1 MCLDNPSMDNHARLQ
16 QLLTIIC
23 SRFAGGNRAAM
34 ARAIGKDASY
44 INRLFYPQDK
54 KGAKG
59 IGQELMDA
67 TRATFDLPRGF
78 WEMTPDEAQIAL
90 ESLTPLA
97 GNAEPKPG
105 RDEIV
110 IQQYSTGGAMGGGLV
125 LRDQP
130 GVIKSWSVSSE
141 WAQKNLPYVTSYEN
155 LAIVTGFGDSMLGMF
170 NPGDPLLVDKGVREC
185 EFDGVYFFS
194 VEGEGFIKRLQ
205 RIPGEGILVISEN
218 KKYREWYI
226 KPGMSFQILAK
237 VLRAWESKTY

>member
-1 MCLDNPSMDNHARLQ
+1 MDNYARLQ
-16 QLLTIIC
+16 QLLTIVC
-23 SRFAGGNRAAM
+23 SRFTGGNRAAM

-59 IGQELMDA
+59 IGPELMDV

-78 WEMTPDEAQIAL
+78 WEMTPDEAIGAL
-90 ESLTPLA
+90 ESAPSTTGNTNQKLA
-97 GNAEPKPG
+97 

-110 IQQYSTGGAMGGGLV
+110 IPQYSTGGAMGGGLV

-141 WAQKNLPYVTSYEN
+141 WAQKNLPYVTAYEN
-155 LAIVTGFGDSMLGMF
+155 LSIVTGFGDSMLGMF
-170 NPGDPLLVDKGVREC
+170 NPGDPILVDTGVREC
-185 EFDGVYFFS
+185 DFDGVYFFS
-194 VEGEGFIKRLQ
+194 VDGEGFIKRLQ

-226 KPGMSFQILAK
+226 KPGMNFQILAK
-237 VLRAWESKTY
+237 VLRAWESKNY

>member
-1 MCLDNPSMDNHARLQ
+1 MDHQTRLQ
-16 QLLTIIC
+16 QLLTIVC
-23 SRFAGGNRAAM
+23 TEFTHGNRAAM

-44 INRLFYPQDK
+44 VNRLFYPQDK

-59 IGQELMDA
+59 IGQELMEA
-67 TRATFDLPRGF
+67 TRIAFDLPRGF
-78 WEMTPDEAQIAL
+78 WEMTPTEASAAL
-90 ESLTPLA
+90 KTTPILVE
-97 GNAEPKPG
+97 NAEKKLT

-110 IQQYSTGGAMGGGLV
+110 IRQYSTGGAMGGGLV

-130 GVIKSWSVSSE
+130 GVIKSWSVNSE
-141 WAQKNLPYVTSYEN
+141 WAQKNLPYVTSYDN

-170 NPGDPLLVDKGVREC
+170 NPGDPLLVDTGVREC

-194 VEGEGFIKRLQ
+194 VDGEGFIKRLQ

-226 KPGMSFQILAK
+226 KPGMNLQILAK
-237 VLRAWESKTY
+237 VLRAWESKAY

>member
-1 MCLDNPSMDNHARLQ
+1 MDNHARLQ
-16 QLLTIIC
+16 QLLTILC
-23 SRFAGGNRAAM
+23 SRFTQGNRAAL

-78 WEMTPDEAQIAL
+78 WEMAPDEAQAAL
-90 ESLTPLA
+90 EFTSA
-97 GNAEPKPG
+97 NAANVDQRPP

-110 IQQYSTGGAMGGGLV
+110 IRQYSTGGAMGGGLV

-141 WAQKNLPYVTSYEN
+141 WAQKNLPYVTAYDN
-155 LAIVTGFGDSMLGMF
+155 LSIVTGFGDSMLGMF
-170 NPGDPLLVDKGVREC
+170 NPGDPLLVDTGVREC

-194 VEGEGFIKRLQ
+194 VDGEGFIKRLQ

-226 KPGMSFQILAK
+226 KPGMNFQILAK

>member
-1 MCLDNPSMDNHARLQ
+1 MDTHTRLQ
-16 QLLTIIC
+16 QLLTIVC
-23 SRFAGGNRAAM
+23 SRFTNGNRAAM

-67 TRATFDLPRGF
+67 TRVTFDLPRGF
-78 WEMTPDEAQIAL
+78 WEMTPNEALEAL
-90 ESLTPLA
+90 ESPTPMA
-97 GNAEPKPG
+97 GDADQKPA
-105 RDEIV
+105 RDEIL
-110 IQQYSTGGAMGGGLV
+110 IRQYSTGGAMGGGLV

-130 GVIKSWSVSSE
+130 GVIKSWSVSRE
-141 WAQKNLPYVTSYEN
+141 WAQKNLPYVSAYEN

-185 EFDGVYFFS
+185 EFDGVYFFD
-194 VEGEGFIKRLQ
+194 VDGEGFIKRLQ

-218 KKYREWYI
+218 KRYRDWYI
-226 KPGMSFQILAK
+226 KPGMNFQILAK

>member
-1 MCLDNPSMDNHARLQ
+1 
-16 QLLTIIC
+16 
-23 SRFAGGNRAAM
+23 M

-67 TRATFDLPRGF
+67 TRHVRPASGLLGNDSQRGF
-78 WEMTPDEAQIAL
+78 RGPGVT
-90 ESLTPLA
+90 
-97 GNAEPKPG
+97 NAHGWRCRPETSKR
-105 RDEIV
+105 RDFD
-110 IQQYSTGGAMGGGLV
+110 STVFDRRCDGGGLV

-130 GVIKSWSVSSE
+130 GVIKSWSVSRE
-141 WAQKNLPYVTSYEN
+141 WAQKNLPYVSAYEN

-185 EFDGVYFFS
+185 EFDGVYFFD
-194 VEGEGFIKRLQ
+194 VDGEGFIKRLQ

-218 KKYREWYI
+218 KRYRDWYI
-226 KPGMSFQILAK
+226 KPGMNFQILAK